1 MPPSVP
7 GVASDSESVDQ
18 LAADA
23 RTAAARSAAIADL
36 SRQYRLPLL
45 RFFEK
50 RIQNGCTAEIED
62 LTQEVFLRLASSPGL
77 DSVERMEAY
86 LFTAAANLL
95 RDRQRRRI
103 SHATGAHEPYDEAV
117 HGGSQE
123 LPGPERIALDAQYI
137 ERLAEAL
144 HELPERT
151 RSVFVLYHLEN
162 LPHAEIA
169 RRLGIAVRTIEKHVF
184 RANAHLLHRIDRS
197 P

>member
-1 MPPSVP
+1 MTLSAP
-7 GVASDSESVDQ
+7 GPVQDPKSADAR
-18 LAADA
+18 AADA
-23 RTAAARSAAIADL
+23 RAAEARSAAISDL

-50 RIQNGCTAEIED
+50 RIQDGCPAEIED

-103 SHATGAHEPYDEAV
+103 TRSTGAHEPYDEAV
-117 HGGSQE
+117 HGGSID

-137 ERLAEAL
+137 DRLVDAL
-144 HELPERT
+144 RELPERT
-151 RSVFVLYHLEN
+151 RTVFVLYHLEN

-184 RANAHLLHRIDRS
+184 RANAHLMHRIDRS